1 MGAVSTAT
9 AGVLFLASD
18 FLDSVLEADLA
29 LGVTFF
35 SDFSLAGDL
44 RGFGDAVSLD
54 LEADFFST
62 GDLACLALGVL
73 DLAAKSKHKHI
84 LERETTV
91 KRHVDICIMIEW
103 L

>member
-9 AGVLFLASD
+9 ARVLFLASD

-62 GDLACLALGVL
+62 GDLALGVL

-84 LERETTV
+84 LERETTI
-91 KRHVDICIMIEW
+91 KRHADICIMIEW